1 MSKRNQIDKSSIQWF
16 CQEYKN
22 GRTVEEMAVDNGWS
36 KQNVKRALAEGQLMY
51 LSWYKT
57 REEDREEAGKRAF
70 SYKEKCKRRKT
81 GSKI

>member
-1 MSKRNQIDKSSIQWF
+1 MTKRNQIDKSSIQWF

-36 KQNVKRALAEGQLMY
+36 KQNVKRALAEGQFMY

-57 REEDREEAGKRAF
+57 REEDSMLKYLKNIGITSARDLREAF
-70 SYKEKCKRRKT
+70 A
-81 GSKI
+81 

>member
-1 MSKRNQIDKSSIQWF
+1 MPKRNQIDKASIQWF

-57 REEDREEAGKRAF
+57 HEEDSMLKYLKEIGITSASDLREAF
-70 SYKEKCKRRKT
+70 A
-81 GSKI
+81 

>member
-1 MSKRNQIDKSSIQWF
+1 MPKRNQIDKSSIQWF

-57 REEDREEAGKRAF
+57 HEEDSMLKYLKELGITSASDLREAF
-70 SYKEKCKRRKT
+70 A
-81 GSKI
+81 

>member
-1 MSKRNQIDKSSIQWF
+1 MPKRNQIDKSSIQWF

-57 REEDREEAGKRAF
+57 HEEDSMLKYLKNIGITSASDLREAF
-70 SYKEKCKRRKT
+70 A
-81 GSKI
+81 

>member
-1 MSKRNQIDKSSIQWF
+1 MPKRNQIDKSSTQWF

-57 REEDREEAGKRAF
+57 HEEDSMLKFLKDIGITSARDLREAF
-70 SYKEKCKRRKT
+70 A
-81 GSKI
+81 

>member
-1 MSKRNQIDKSSIQWF
+1 MPKRNQIDKSSIQWF

-57 REEDREEAGKRAF
+57 HEEDSMLKFLKEIGITSARDLREAF
-70 SYKEKCKRRKT
+70 T
-81 GSKI
+81 

>member
-36 KQNVKRALAEGQLMY
+36 KQNIKRALAEGQLMH

-57 REEDREEAGKRAF
+57 REEDSMLKYLKDIGITSARDLREAF
-70 SYKEKCKRRKT
+70 T
-81 GSKI
+81 

>member
-1 MSKRNQIDKSSIQWF
+1 MPKRNQIDKSSIQWF

-57 REEDREEAGKRAF
+57 REEDSMLKFLKEIGITSASDLREAF
-70 SYKEKCKRRKT
+70 A
-81 GSKI
+81 

>member
-1 MSKRNQIDKSSIQWF
+1 MPKRNQIDKSSIQWF

-36 KQNVKRALAEGQLMY
+36 KQNVKRALAEGHLMY

-57 REEDREEAGKRAF
+57 HEEDSMLKFLKEIGITSASDLREAF
-70 SYKEKCKRRKT
+70 A
-81 GSKI
+81 

>member
-1 MSKRNQIDKSSIQWF
+1 MPKRNQIDKSSIQWF
-16 CQEYKN
+16 CQEYKK

-57 REEDREEAGKRAF
+57 HEEDSMLKFLKEIGITSARDLREAF
-70 SYKEKCKRRKT
+70 A
-81 GSKI
+81 

>member
-1 MSKRNQIDKSSIQWF
+1 MPKRNQIDKSSIQWF

-22 GRTVEEMAVDNGWS
+22 RRTVEEMAVDTGWS

-57 REEDREEAGKRAF
+57 HEEDSMLKYLKDIGITSASDLREAF
-70 SYKEKCKRRKT
+70 A
-81 GSKI
+81 

>member
-1 MSKRNQIDKSSIQWF
+1 MPKRNQIDKSSIQWF

-57 REEDREEAGKRAF
+57 YEEDSMLKYLKDIGITSASDLREAF
-70 SYKEKCKRRKT
+70 A
-81 GSKI
+81 

>member
-1 MSKRNQIDKSSIQWF
+1 MPKRNQIDKSAINWF

-36 KQNVKRALAEGQLMY
+36 KQNVKRALAEGKLMY

-57 REEDREEAGKRAF
+57 YEEDNMLKFLKEIGITSTSDLQEAFA
-70 SYKEKCKRRKT
+70 
-81 GSKI
+81 

>member
-1 MSKRNQIDKSSIQWF
+1 MPKRNQIDKSSIQWF

-57 REEDREEAGKRAF
+57 HEEDSMLKYLKDIGITSVRDLREAF
-70 SYKEKCKRRKT
+70 A
-81 GSKI
+81 

>member
-1 MSKRNQIDKSSIQWF
+1 MPKRNQIDKSSIQWF

-57 REEDREEAGKRAF
+57 HEEDSMLKYLKEIGITSASDLREAF
-70 SYKEKCKRRKT
+70 A
-81 GSKI
+81 

>member
-1 MSKRNQIDKSSIQWF
+1 MPKRNQIDKSSIQWF

-57 REEDREEAGKRAF
+57 REEDSMLKFLKEIGITSARDLRESFE
-70 SYKEKCKRRKT
+70 
-81 GSKI
+81 

>member
-57 REEDREEAGKRAF
+57 HEEDNMLKFLKEIGITSAHDLREAF
-70 SYKEKCKRRKT
+70 A
-81 GSKI
+81 

>member
-1 MSKRNQIDKSSIQWF
+1 MPKRNQIDKSSIQWF

-57 REEDREEAGKRAF
+57 HEEDSMLKYLKDIGITSASDLREAF
-70 SYKEKCKRRKT
+70 A
-81 GSKI
+81 

>member
-1 MSKRNQIDKSSIQWF
+1 MPKRNQIDKASIQWF

-57 REEDREEAGKRAF
+57 YEEDSMLKFLKEIGITSARDLREAF
-70 SYKEKCKRRKT
+70 A
-81 GSKI
+81 

>member
-1 MSKRNQIDKSSIQWF
+1 MPKRNQIDKSSIQWF

-22 GRTVEEMAVDNGWS
+22 GRTVEEMAIDNGWS

-57 REEDREEAGKRAF
+57 REEDSMLKFLKEIGITSARDLREAF
-70 SYKEKCKRRKT
+70 A
-81 GSKI
+81 

>member
-57 REEDREEAGKRAF
+57 REEDSMLKYLKDIGITSARDLREAF
-70 SYKEKCKRRKT
+70 T
-81 GSKI
+81 

>member
-36 KQNVKRALAEGQLMY
+36 KQNIKRALAEGQLMY

-57 REEDREEAGKRAF
+57 REEDSMLKYLKDIGITSARDLREAF
-70 SYKEKCKRRKT
+70 T
-81 GSKI
+81 

>member
-1 MSKRNQIDKSSIQWF
+1 MPKRNQIDKSSIQWF

-57 REEDREEAGKRAF
+57 REEDSMLKFLKEIGITSARDLREAF
-70 SYKEKCKRRKT
+70 E
-81 GSKI
+81 

>member
-1 MSKRNQIDKSSIQWF
+1 MPKRNQIDKSSIQWF

-57 REEDREEAGKRAF
+57 REEDSMLKFLKEIGFTSARDLREAF
-70 SYKEKCKRRKT
+70 A
-81 GSKI
+81 